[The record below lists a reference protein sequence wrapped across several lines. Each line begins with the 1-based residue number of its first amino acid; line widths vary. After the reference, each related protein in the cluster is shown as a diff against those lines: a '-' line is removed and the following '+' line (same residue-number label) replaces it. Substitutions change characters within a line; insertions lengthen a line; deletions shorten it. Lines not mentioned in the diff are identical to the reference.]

1 METGEVNKFTLVNE
15 IVSRAFNGRESLT
28 SVPRGRI
35 YDFDHRLLVEID
47 RSNGVA
53 RVAFGNSPYQE
64 LEGTI
69 DPKLLINGILAM
81 EQSPTARGKVE
92 VFYPER
98 SGVEIKSKKVL
109 SLFPEQ
115 AAELLYR
122 CGQAAGLDASAVVLV
137 VEEYEKK
144 TGKRI
149 AARDSI
155 ISGLRRVRPQESSA
169 INQDPFITEMQN
181 RLAQETSRRVAAEAR
196 ITQANLEVAKARRR
210 TLAVERQLSETRGLL
225 DAAVNEKN
233 ALSGQNRILQ
243 QTLQTKESEIQRLKR
258 GGSSR
263 PENGRKDEYQEAL
276 SLLGLRDQDF
286 VGLNPSQIEIIL
298 KTFNRGFRA
307 GFSVDRLVVHDPS
320 LKDFGNRTLQDKADA
335 LRKVGAR
342 FGIKIK

>member
-15 IVSRAFNGRESLT
+15 IVSRAFNGREALA

-35 YDFDHRLLVEID
+35 YDFDRRVTVRID
-47 RSNGVA
+47 RSGGMPK
-53 RVAFGNSPYQE
+53 VAFNNSPYQE
-64 LEGTI
+64 LEGAI

-149 AARDSI
+149 AASESI
-155 ISGLRRVRPQESSA
+155 IAGLRRTRPQENSVG
-169 INQDPFITEMQN
+169 NQGPSVVEMQN

-196 ITQANLEVAKARRR
+196 ITQANFEVAEARRQVQ
-210 TLAVERQLSETRGLL
+210 TAERLLL
-225 DAAVNEKN
+225 DARRQLDAVADERNT
-233 ALSGQNRILQ
+233 LSGQNRVLQ
-243 QTLQTKESEIQRLKR
+243 QTLQAKEVEIQRLKR
-258 GGSSR
+258 GGSPR
-263 PENGRKDEYQEAL
+263 PENGRGDEYQEAL
-276 SLLGLRDQDF
+276 ALLGLRDRDF

-298 KTFNRGFRA
+298 QTLSRGFRA
-307 GFSVDRLVVHDPS
+307 GFSVDRLVAHDPS
-320 LKDFGNRTLQDKADA
+320 LKDFGNRIIQDKADA